1 MFNRFPELV
10 FSTPSCHVG
19 SFWLD
24 FGPIIATF
32 RCFIDPRTGLR
43 SSSFIDPPPLRKFLF
58 FTTHRLASLALVL
71 SCFSMFF
78 QHMSVRNV
86 IKTTK
91 TNSRPRLLTFRPLGS
106 HFSLFLSH
114 FHRFRNPFPLPN
126 GLQSRP
132 FALPDA
138 PRVPPEPHWVPTLD
152 PTGLQHVH
160 QGPFSHHGTSFWTE
174 TVRFRTNFRSFSVP
188 VRPPDI
194 RIHTDTSQP
203 NHLDTSISEGRR
215 GTRSANCPLLFGCQK
230 PVQDLKQAHLSM
242 YLSSCFVSRVL

>member
-1 MFNRFPELV
+1 MLTLGHFGWILDQLLLLFNALLTLGPV
-10 FSTPSCHVG
+10 FGRPLSSTLRHFENSWFSPRITSLCWLWSFHV
-19 SFWLD
+19 
-24 FGPIIATF
+24 
-32 RCFIDPRTGLR
+32 
-43 SSSFIDPPPLRKFLF
+43 FL
-58 FTTHRLASLALVL
+58 
-71 SCFSMFF
+71 CCF

-91 TNSRPRLLTFRPLGS
+91 TNSRSRLLTFRPLGS

-114 FHRFRNPFPLPN
+114 FHRFRTPFPLPN

-138 PRVPPEPHWVPTLD
+138 PRAPPEPHWVPTLD

-215 GTRSANCPLLFGCQK
+215 GTRSAYN
-230 PVQDLKQAHLSM
+230 
-242 YLSSCFVSRVL
+242 